1 MRQSTLALT
10 GALLLMGSACAKSP
24 ETDVAPSGEASFQ
37 QCINWRVEVF
47 NRSQPGG
54 VAVYY
59 QVGARPDPTSGTD
72 HDRASSLGW
81 VAEGMTEIFLVPS
94 PTEPQ
99 VVAKVTTGGL
109 LRTVRTGVSITV
121 RCAEV
126 RPGG

>member
-1 MRQSTLALT
+1 MLRPNLTLAW
-10 GALLLMGSACAKSP
+10 ALLLVGSACAKSP
-24 ETDVAPSGEASFQ
+24 ETDVAPSGEAAFQ

-72 HDRASSLGW
+72 HDRSSSLGW
-81 VAEGMTEIFLVPS
+81 VAEGFTEVFLIPS

-121 RCAEV
+121 RCAEA
-126 RPGG
+126 RPGS